1 MITQEALKEAG
12 FKKFTQKNLW
22 QYTDAGWQ
30 LCVRDKEGN
39 KKYYITVAE
48 YKATT
53 PLVPSYDNSKYPD
66 LMKALRGAYSYQ
78 PEGQFET
85 EDGITFNIEML
96 VHNETVQDVLDF
108 FERMYYRMNCKD
120 YD

>member
-22 QYTDAGWQ
+22 QYTDTGWQ

-39 KKYYITVAE
+39 KKYYITIAE
-48 YKATT
+48 
-53 PLVPSYDNSKYPD
+53 YDNSKYPD
-66 LMKALRGAYSYQ
+66 LMKALSCTHSYQ

-108 FERMYYRMNCKD
+108 FEKIYYRMDCKA
-120 YD
+120 YE